1 MESKVVQ
8 TKTKTYTM
16 TGIALMASLMCI
28 LGPMSIPI
36 GVIPITLTNLVIYVS
51 VYLLGSK
58 HGTISYIVYLF
69 LGIFGLP
76 VFSGYTGG
84 VAKLAGPTGGYL
96 IGFIFMA
103 LLSGVIVEKCKYHM
117 IISFIGLSIATL
129 VAYFFGTVWFT
140 VQADCTF
147 AYALSICVIPFLL
160 GDAIKVL
167 IAVCICPFIRKQLT
181 RNHLL

>member
-1 MESKVVQ
+1 MEGKLVR
-8 TKTKTYTM
+8 TKTYTM
-16 TGIALMASLMCI
+16 TGIALMAALMCI

-36 GVIPITLTNLVIYVS
+36 GVVPITLTNLAIYFS
-51 VYLLGSK
+51 IYLLGSK
-58 HGTISYIVYLF
+58 YGTISYIIYLF

-84 VAKLAGPTGGYL
+84 IAKLAGPTGGYL

-103 LLSGVIVEKCKYHM
+103 FLSGFIIETCKYHR

-129 VAYFFGTVWFT
+129 VAYFLGTVWF
-140 VQADCTF
+140 VIQADCTF

-160 GDAIKVL
+160 GDTIKVL
-167 IAVCICPFIRKQLT
+167 VAVWICPFIRKQLAH
-181 RNHLL
+181 NHLL